1 MTDRPDAIVIAGPT
15 AGGKSALALEMAR
28 RTGGVIINAD
38 SMQVY
43 SGLTLLTA
51 RPSGADLMAAEHR
64 LYGHV
69 APSEPWSVALW
80 LAQARA
86 EFEALRS
93 QGRTAIFTGG
103 TGLYFKAL
111 DEGISAMPEPDP
123 QVRAFWRAVA
133 LEEPERL
140 HGELAR
146 RDPLGAA
153 ALGPADRQRLV
164 RALEVFD
171 STGMPIGHHQAH
183 GERSGL
189 LAGAHVERYLVE
201 PERAALHARIEQ
213 RFDTM
218 IAAGALDEVRD
229 LLALRL
235 DTSMP
240 VMKAIGVPQLAAHL
254 RGETEL
260 HDAVEAAKA
269 ATRQYAKRQSTW
281 FRHQSGSEWTRA

>member
-1 MTDRPDAIVIAGPT
+1 MTDRPEAILIAGPT

-28 RTGGVIINAD
+28 RTGGVVVNAD

-43 SGLTLLTA
+43 SSLNVLTA
-51 RPSGADLMAAEHR
+51 RPSPTDLMEAEHR

-69 APSEPWSVALW
+69 APGEPWSVALW
-80 LAQARA
+80 LAQAKA
-86 EFEALRS
+86 EFEALRL
-93 QGRTAIFTGG
+93 QGRAAIFTGG

-133 LEEPERL
+133 LDDPERL
-140 HGELAR
+140 HGELAK
-146 RDPLGAA
+146 RDPQGAA
-153 ALGPADRQRLV
+153 ALRPADRQRLV

-171 STGMPIGHHQAH
+171 STGLSIARHQAQ
-183 GERSGL
+183 GERTALLSGVR
-189 LAGAHVERYLVE
+189 VERYLVE
-201 PERAALHARIEQ
+201 PDRPTLHARIER

-218 IAAGALDEVRD
+218 ISAGALDEVRD
-229 LLALRL
+229 LLALGL
-235 DTSMP
+235 DPAMP

-254 RGETEL
+254 KGQSTLAE
-260 HDAVEAAKA
+260 AIEAAKA

-281 FRHQSGSEWTRA
+281 FRHQSGGSWVWM